1 MSAHTNRPGVDF
13 ILGLIGGP
21 FIWWILFW
29 CACVLRGV
37 ILSDVQDASIPVAGR
52 VVWFLFGVVKYA
64 VIPVLLIVNMS
75 DRPALLGGVV
85 IGGGAAALWLH
96 SSGDKPGSKS

>member
-1 MSAHTNRPGVDF
+1 
-13 ILGLIGGP
+13 
-21 FIWWILFW
+21 
-29 CACVLRGV
+29 
-37 ILSDVQDASIPVAGR
+37 
-52 VVWFLFGVVKYA
+52 VKYA